1 MIEICELTKRYGNKT
16 VLDHISV
23 VFQPG
28 KIYGLVGTNGCGKTT
43 LMRCICGFS
52 LPSAGSVTVYGKKIN
67 KDCDFAP
74 NTGIIIETPGFLP
87 KYSAKRNL
95 AILAG
100 TSGKASKER
109 IAEVIRQVGLD
120 PHEKKPVGK
129 YSLGMR
135 QRLGIAQAI
144 MEDPSV
150 LILDEPFNG
159 LDKEGQNDIH
169 VLLQKQKEL
178 GKTILLASH
187 SALDISKACDVVFE
201 MMDGHL
207 VEKKDDA

>member
-169 VLLQKQKEL
+169 ALLQEQKEL
-178 GKTILLASH
+178 GKIILLASH
-187 SALDISKACDVVFE
+187 SALDISRACDVVFE

-207 VEKKDDA
+207 VEKEDDA

>member
-178 GKTILLASH
+178 GKIILLASH

>member
-169 VLLQKQKEL
+169 ALLQKQKEL
-178 GKTILLASH
+178 GKIILLASH
-187 SALDISKACDVVFE
+187 SALDISRACDVVFE

>member
-43 LMRCICGFS
+43 LMRCICGFF

-178 GKTILLASH
+178 GKIILLASH